1 MGLFFQLT
9 LCFLLTSPAAR
20 LSTSTVAVPHPF
32 YVAVTEIT
40 QNSTDK
46 SLEISCRFFVDD
58 FEKTLEKAFKTSLDM
73 NAAKDKDRFDNL
85 IPEYI
90 NSRLAIAMDGRPL
103 KLSYIGFEKDKESV
117 YCYFEVVQ
125 APAVK
130 QLQVVNSLLH
140 DFTNEQINIVHVT
153 VNGKRQSAKLDFPN
167 SKASFQ
173 F

>member
-9 LCFLLTSPAAR
+9 LYFLLTSPAAR

-40 QNSTDK
+40 QNNTDK
-46 SLEISCRFFVDD
+46 SLEVSCRFFVDD

-73 NAAKDKDRFDNL
+73 NAAKDKDRFDKL

-90 NSRLAIAMDGRPL
+90 NSRLAITTDGRPA

-117 YCYFEVVQ
+117 FCYFEVVQ
-125 APAVK
+125 TPAVK

-140 DFTNEQINIVHVT
+140 DFTSEQINIVHVT
-153 VNGKRQSAKLDFPN
+153 VNGKRQSTKLDFPTI
-167 SKASFQ
+167 KASFQ